1 MEVGRSELPNIEFLK
16 EVRNLATKNKIVL
29 IFDECT
35 SGFRRNLGGLHMITG
50 VYPDISMFG
59 KALGNG
65 YAITARDRQRFY
77 YEQSQ
82 QLIY

>member
-35 SGFRRNLGGLHMITG
+35 SGLEEI
-50 VYPDISMFG
+50 
-59 KALGNG
+59 
-65 YAITARDRQRFY
+65 
-77 YEQSQ
+77 
-82 QLIY
+82 